1 MAKMVIEISAKDI
14 DVVREILKLIEDDY
28 LTLPIEFREKF
39 KQILEKDSNDRNTDC
54 VQY

>member
-39 KQILEKDSNDRNTDC
+39 KQILEKDSNDRNTNS
-54 VQY
+54 VQH